1 MNANLKFYRVPF
13 AAEQNKLI
21 EGISFYLANK
31 RQADSLE
38 SEYVKYIGEK
48 SNFQFQK
55 HALDLEIKIIDTELF
70 TPLFEANYVAIYN
83 NDDGDRYSRTYYY
96 FIQSIQS
103 VSESCLKLKLRMDT
117 LNTFESAITN
127 TNNWLDGTMVER
139 EHRDR
144 FWQTSSIL
152 PRTIQA
158 NKYARKIDRISEG
171 LDFPLLRKS
180 KTKITDTLDSKFYL
194 VYRSAFIEQAADT
207 EDQSKNAIKCF
218 LLAEKGKQIPMMNYH
233 GNAIDIDLLDNVFAL
248 LTNVE
253 DTLIFDSDENPELFF
268 SKGRET
274 YETRQ
279 DDRVRYMST
288 DFKQALRANCRG
300 LFGVRKISSSSYQ
313 FFTILFRKGKSD
325 TYTTIKQST
334 SPIGAHESTDPADKF
349 IGGCCCWSEDVPQ
362 TTTTQL
368 YYNYFYQ
375 SESGFDAIHSAT
387 ISGATLKTFPIN
399 GVRKARIFNFQSSEW
414 GSLTASYYLNL
425 PYILR
430 SIQNWDENKIA
441 EMVREVDYQDNA
453 GIDNM
458 MTIDELD
465 RTDSRLIKII
475 ELPYAPNT
483 PIAHGTG
490 ANLYYTFGNNW
501 SASADIDY
509 NDLDMVRAFQLVGDI
524 EPEFSHYL
532 SSKFEIN
539 GVRNV
544 GNNTA
549 SPLMPF
555 NIENESKLYHSSFY
569 KEELLYDNFTLSI
582 ELENLFGTH
591 NYWFDNEWMA
601 SGDTLDLDIQLTCSS
616 NITNGLLFEL
626 DAISSDISIVNSYYK
641 SEQEYP
647 LTLVAIRNNEVNLYN
662 SSYLQYIRSGYN
674 YDVKNKALSL
684 RASQIQYRT
693 QYVTGMTSG
702 FASLASG
709 VLSGSAPTAVGGL
722 ASMFNAWFSYEQ
734 NKKLLDIQGRQQAN
748 EISKTLAQN
757 ALQGTSV
764 AGSDNLSLFNK
775 YNGNKAYHCIFQIAD
790 EFREKVGRLF
800 HYFGYAT
807 NKYKIP
813 ALTGRTFFNYVKCMP
828 MFKNELSVY
837 AFEEPQQSPLPTL
850 YTYGSSQEI
859 VADIVSKFN
868 NGVFIIHDQELISG
882 TAGQKNWNTSMD
894 KENWEEFITANW
906 PEVPQEEEV
915 EENA

>member
-1 MNANLKFYRVPF
+1 MNANLTFYRVPF
-13 AAEQNKLI
+13 TAEQNKLI
-21 EGISFYLANK
+21 EDISNYLLHK
-31 RQADSLE
+31 RTADSLE
-38 SEYVKYIGEK
+38 SEYVKYIGNK
-48 SNFQFQK
+48 PSFQFQK
-55 HALDLEIKIIDTELF
+55 HALELEIKIIDTELF
-70 TPLFEANYVAIYN
+70 TPLYEANYVAIYN
-83 NDDGDRYSRTYYY
+83 NDENERYSRVYYY

-180 KTKITDTLDSKFYL
+180 KTKIDDTLDSKFYL

-207 EDQSKNAIKCF
+207 QDQSKNAIKCF
-218 LLAEKGKQIPMMNYH
+218 LLAEKGKQIPMMNYQ
-233 GNAIDIDLLDNVFAL
+233 GNAVEIDLVQDVFNNL
-248 LTNVE
+248 LSSANDGTAV
-253 DTLIFDSDENPELFF
+253 LFDSDDNPELFF
-268 SKGRET
+268 SLGRISVAPRDPITQTQEKK
-274 YETRQ
+274 Y
-279 DDRVRYMST
+279 VSS
-288 DFKQALRANCRG
+288 DFLQANKANCKSILG
-300 LFGVRKISSSSYQ
+300 IVKTGSAEYMVFTLLFRNGQLDSFNVFTQESYQ
-313 FFTILFRKGKSD
+313 QLSRRH
-325 TYTTIKQST
+325 YY
-334 SPIGAHESTDPADKF
+334 
-349 IGGCCCWSEDVPQ
+349 GGCSCHSEDIPQ
-362 TTTTQL
+362 TTTTQA
-368 YYNYFYQ
+368 YYNSYYRSPANTPQIHPHTQ
-375 SESGFDAIHSAT
+375 SGEFDAQT
-387 ISGATLKTFPIN
+387 TFAIQN
-399 GVRKARIFNFQSSEW
+399 VRKGRWWDFALSEW
-414 GSLTASYYLNL
+414 NNLAVPQQIRSWENYIAIKEDMGVENYTA
-425 PYILR
+425 
-430 SIQNWDENKIA
+430 
-441 EMVREVDYQDNA
+441 NA
-453 GIDNM
+453 GIQNM

-483 PIAHGTG
+483 PIANGSG
-490 ANLYYTFGNNW
+490 ANLHYTFGNNW
-501 SASADIDY
+501 SSSADIDF
-509 NDLDMVRAFQLVGDI
+509 NNLDMVRAFQLVGDI
-524 EPEFSHYL
+524 EPEFTHVL

-544 GNNTA
+544 GNNTD

-569 KEELLYDNFTLSI
+569 KEELLYDNFNMSI

-591 NYWFDNEWMA
+591 NYWLDNEWMA
-601 SGDTLDLDIQLTCSS
+601 SGDTLDLDIELTCSS

-626 DAISSDISIVNSYYK
+626 NAISSDISIVRSYYK

-662 SSYLQYIRSGYN
+662 ASYLQYIRSGYN

-684 RASQIQYRT
+684 KASSIQYKT
-693 QYVTGMTSG
+693 QYMTSMMS
-702 FASLASG
+702 SLGSTVGGAA
-709 VLSGSAPTAVGGL
+709 SGSAAGVISGVIG
-722 ASMFNAWFSYEQ
+722 MVNATYTYQQ
-734 NKKLLDIQGRQQAN
+734 NKRLLEIQSQQQAN
-748 EISKTLAQN
+748 EISKTLAQD

-790 EFREKVGRLF
+790 EFREKVARLF

-828 MFKNELSVY
+828 MFKNELSVF
-837 AFEEPQQSPLPTL
+837 AFAEPQQIPLPTL

-868 NGVFIIHDQELISG
+868 NGVFIIHAQTLISG
-882 TAGQKNWNTSMD
+882 SAGQKNWNTSMD
-894 KENWEEFITANW
+894 KENWEEFISANW
-906 PEVPQEEEV
+906 PEAPSQEEEV
-915 EENA
+915 VENA